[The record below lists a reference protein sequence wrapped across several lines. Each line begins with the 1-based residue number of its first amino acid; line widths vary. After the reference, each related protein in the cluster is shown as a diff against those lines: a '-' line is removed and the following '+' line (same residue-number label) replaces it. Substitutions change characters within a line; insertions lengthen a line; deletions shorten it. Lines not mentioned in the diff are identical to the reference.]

1 MPGFDTGSVMYA
13 LNVDFTGNSL
23 TGGTAQITTNG
34 QLLIGSTSVPNI
46 KVGTLTSPN
55 GTIAIGYS
63 APNITLD
70 VSGTTVLETLTGN
83 SGGPISPTAGN
94 INTLGSG
101 SITIVGA
108 GSTLTTQ
115 LTGLTS
121 HNVLIGAGTAT
132 ITKVAPSATSGV
144 PLISQGAA
152 ADPAFGTAVVAGG
165 GTGDTSFTAFAPV
178 CGGTTTTGALQSADT
193 GIGTS
198 GFVLTSTGAG
208 SLPTFQAVPSTG
220 ITTIDGNS
228 GSVTGSTVTIENA
241 ANDGTPFFTGSG
253 STMTMFFD
261 TGAANYNMGLG
272 FQSLGFSSPS
282 GAGNVGIG
290 PFSQQSNSSGI
301 QNTSLGQQ
309 ALLNLT
315 SGNQNIGIGY
325 FTLPNMTTGSGNI
338 ALNINAFP
346 GTAFTNESYNVFI
359 QHTGLAG
366 DNNTLR
372 IGGAT
377 GSGAFQ
383 LNQAFIAGINGI
395 TVTGTAVLV
404 SASDQLGVAAS
415 SGKLKEN
422 LSPASDISSDIYK
435 LNPVS
440 FNYISDPDKIPCL
453 GMIAE
458 EVEKVYP
465 RLVVYDREMQ
475 PLSLKY
481 QELPMLLLAEIQK
494 LRKEVD
500 ELKSRLGL

>member
-1 MPGFDTGSVMYA
+1 M
-13 LNVDFTGNSL
+13 
-23 TGGTAQITTNG
+23 
-34 QLLIGSTSVPNI
+34 
-46 KVGTLTSPN
+46 
-55 GTIAIGYS
+55 
-63 APNITLD
+63 
-70 VSGTTVLETLTGN
+70 
-83 SGGPISPTAGN
+83 
-94 INTLGSG
+94 
-101 SITIVGA
+101 
-108 GSTLTTQ
+108 
-115 LTGLTS
+115 
-121 HNVLIGAGTAT
+121 
-132 ITKVAPSATSGV
+132 
-144 PLISQGAA
+144 
-152 ADPAFGTAVVAGG
+152 
-165 GTGDTSFTAFAPV
+165 
-178 CGGTTTTGALQSADT
+178 
-193 GIGTS
+193 
-198 GFVLTSTGAG
+198 
-208 SLPTFQAVPSTG
+208 
-220 ITTIDGNS
+220 
-228 GSVTGSTVTIENA
+228 
-241 ANDGTPFFTGSG
+241 
-253 STMTMFFD
+253 
-261 TGAANYNMGLG
+261 
-272 FQSLGFSSPS
+272 
-282 GAGNVGIG
+282 
-290 PFSQQSNSSGI
+290 
-301 QNTSLGQQ
+301 
-309 ALLNLT
+309 NLT